1 MKYEVRSFLISL
13 CEVRCFHLTS
23 IMRFSA
29 FVGVLAQRHQQ
40 RIISKKCIFLLVTF
54 TIILNFSTFAQNPIF
69 LSIKDENNQANNQS
83 KIFEKYN
90 FKRKFTDTISAKKE
104 TALLIESLQEDG
116 FLECFLKETIFIK
129 SSKNV
134 SDTLKITIFVGKQF
148 IWGKLSAGNL
158 PKDIQLVI
166 DFREKFFQNTP
177 FSAQKTKKLQNKILS
192 ASENSGYP
200 FAKIKFDSLQIIDN
214 QEDNIQKINKVVAKL
229 YYESGKA
236 IAFDTIAL
244 RGNLKISKK
253 FLYKY
258 LQIKRGNL
266 YNQQKINKIDNL
278 LKRLP
283 FITLTKPTEVYFD
296 TGNASP
302 QIYANQQKSNQID
315 GIIGFLPN
323 EVEPNKLLLT
333 GQLSLKLRNLFG
345 TGQHF
350 EAEFQQLKPSNTLL
364 NVEYRYP
371 VLFGSALD
379 VQGNFNF
386 LREDTTFININ
397 RQILVSYNFNNLG
410 KLNFSVGLRTSQ
422 LGFGQQNKDDVSF
435 AGTSFLNYGLGY
447 EWNNLDDF
455 YFPKNG
461 YKVNF
466 TGFVGTKNIIFNPQ
480 LSLERYKNIPQN
492 STQIDIRLQAE
503 KYVSF
508 TPKKVF
514 LAQISAQKL
523 FNDYL
528 LANELY
534 RLGGLQNLRGFNQN
548 FFFVSAYALTK
559 LEYRYFW
566 EENSF
571 FFLFYD
577 QAFTEQRIL
586 GKNTPDNPLGVGL
599 GISLNTRAGL
609 LTLAYALGQSNTENI
624 NIARSKL
631 HFGLVSRF

>member
-1 MKYEVRSFLISL
+1 MNINKCTLILFFIIIFIFPFWGYSL
-13 CEVRCFHLTS
+13 FGQGFYLD
-23 IMRFSA
+23 
-29 FVGVLAQRHQQ
+29 
-40 RIISKKCIFLLVTF
+40 
-54 TIILNFSTFAQNPIF
+54 
-69 LSIKDENNQANNQS
+69 IKDENNQN

-90 FKRKFTDTISAKKE
+90 FKKNFTDTVSAKKQ
-104 TALLIESLQEDG
+104 TTLLIESLQEDG
-116 FLECFLKETIFIK
+116 FLECFLKEKVFIK
-129 SSKNV
+129 SKKDTSKNINKNAIYTI
-134 SDTLKITIFVGKQF
+134 SDTIKATIFVGKQF
-148 IWGKLSAGNL
+148 IWGKLSPGNL
-158 PKDIQLVI
+158 PKEIQLAVN
-166 DFREKFFQNTP
+166 FRENFFQNTP
-177 FSAQKTKKLQNKILS
+177 FSVQKTKKLQDKILS
-192 ASENSGYP
+192 ASENLGYP
-200 FAKIKFDSLQIIDN
+200 FARIKFDSLQIIDN
-214 QEDNIQKINKVVAKL
+214 QQDKNNKVFTKFH
-229 YYESGKA
+229 YESGKA

-283 FITLTKPTEVYFD
+283 FITLTKPTQVNFD
-296 TGNASP
+296 ANSASP

-323 EVEPNKLLLT
+323 EITPNRLLIT

-364 NVEYRYP
+364 NIEYRYP

-379 VQGNFNF
+379 LQGNFNF
-386 LREDTTFININ
+386 LREDTSFVNIN
-397 RQILVSYNFNNLG
+397 RQILVSYNFNSIG

-422 LGFGQQNKDDVSF
+422 LGFGQQNKDTVSL
-435 AGTSFLNYGLGY
+435 AGTSYLNYGLGY

-461 YKVNF
+461 YKVNI
-466 TGFVGTKNIIFNPQ
+466 TGFLGTKNITFNPA
-480 LSLERYKNIPQN
+480 LLPERYKNIPQN
-492 STQIDIRLQAE
+492 STQVDIRLQAE

-508 TPKKVF
+508 TPKKIF
-514 LAQISAQKL
+514 LAQISVQKL

-548 FFFVSAYALTK
+548 FFFVSAYALAK

-577 QAFTEQRIL
+577 QTFTEQRIL
-586 GKNTPDNPLGVGL
+586 GKNTPDNPLGLGL
-599 GISLNTRAGL
+599 GISLNTRAGI
-609 LTLAYALGQSNTENI
+609 LTLAYAVGQSNTENI
-624 NIARSKL
+624 NITRSKL
-631 HFGLVSRF
+631 HFGLISRF

>member
-1 MKYEVRSFLISL
+1 MNVRKNI
-13 CEVRCFHLTS
+13 LTV
-23 IMRFSA
+23 F
-29 FVGVLAQRHQQ
+29 
-40 RIISKKCIFLLVTF
+40 F
-54 TIILNFSTFAQNPIF
+54 TLFFIVYFALSPLWGLGGFF
-69 LSIKDENNQANNQS
+69 LSIQDENNQNQ
-83 KIFEKYN
+83 IFKKYN
-90 FKRKFTDTISAKKE
+90 FKKYFNNATDTISAKKE
-104 TALLIESLQEDG
+104 TVLLIESLQEDG
-116 FLECFLKETIFIK
+116 FLECFLKETLFIK
-129 SSKNV
+129 SIKNNNISA
-134 SDTLKITIFVGKQF
+134 SDTLKVTIFVGKQF
-148 IWGKLSAGNL
+148 IWGKLSSGNL
-158 PKDIQLVI
+158 PKDVQIAI

-177 FSAQKTKKLQNKILS
+177 FSLQKTKKLQNKILS
-192 ASENSGYP
+192 ASENLGYP

-214 QEDNIQKINKVVAKL
+214 QKDSYNKVFAKL
-229 YYESGKA
+229 NYESGKA

-283 FITLTKPTEVYFD
+283 FITLTKATEVNFD
-296 TGNASP
+296 ANNASP

-364 NVEYRYP
+364 NIEYRYP
-371 VLFGSALD
+371 VLFGSAFD

-422 LGFGQQNKDDVSF
+422 LGFGQQNKDDISL

-461 YKVNF
+461 YKVNL
-466 TGFVGTKNIIFNPQ
+466 TAFVGTKNITFNPQ
-480 LSLERYKNIPQN
+480 LAPNRYKNIPQN
-492 STQIDIRLQAE
+492 STQIDIRLQGE

-508 TPKKVF
+508 SPKKVF
-514 LAQISAQKL
+514 LVQISAQKL

-534 RLGGLQNLRGFNQN
+534 RLGGLQNLRGYNQN
-548 FFFVSAYALTK
+548 FFFVSAYVLSK

-586 GKNTPDNPLGVGL
+586 GKNTPDKPLGVGF
-599 GISLNTRAGL
+599 GISLNTRAGI
-609 LTLAYALGQSNTENI
+609 LTLAYAVGQSNTESI

-631 HFGLVSRF
+631 HFGLISRF